1 LDVGARNQAVPRK
14 ANACLRSPR
23 RANPMSRQWLDSA
36 IPTLV
41 AATEEIGA
49 PGAFMPE
56 LANLTPM
63 MHHVCGYSFSR
74 ASTVM
79 RHQPL
84 KYSGGVMDSSRAG

>member
-1 LDVGARNQAVPRK
+1 MAG
-14 ANACLRSPR
+14 
-23 RANPMSRQWLDSA
+23 QWMDSA
-36 IPTLV
+36 IPALF

-56 LANLTPM
+56 LANLTLM
-63 MHHVCGYSFSR
+63 MHYICGYSFSR

-84 KYSGGVMDSSRAG
+84 KDSGGVMDSSRAG